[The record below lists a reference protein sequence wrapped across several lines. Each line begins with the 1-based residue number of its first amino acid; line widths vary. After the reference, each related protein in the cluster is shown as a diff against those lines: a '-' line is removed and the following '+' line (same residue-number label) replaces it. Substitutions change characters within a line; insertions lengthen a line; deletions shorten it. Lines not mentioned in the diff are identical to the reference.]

1 MQTCTRM
8 CKSESWSELCSHCA
22 ALHCLSTMKFD
33 LMQKLAKPAGSMHQT
48 RQGLSLCM
56 AVISLLG
63 TAKGDEENWA
73 FRFQRLTN
81 VCRPRRRTISSRISF
96 FTNWSRLGCCKV
108 YILYCFVLC
117 LLLCISREFSLGWGP
132 YPSSSGTI
140 GSCVC
145 ASAAKL
151 FSRRCCRGSG
161 TVCECFIQVW
171 IYSDLTYF
179 VEV

>member
-1 MQTCTRM
+1 MQTCTWM

-81 VCRPRRRTISSRISF
+81 VCRPPGGTLFRPGFPFSPTGLVLVVAKSIYCTASYYAF
-96 FTNWSRLGCCKV
+96 CC
-108 YILYCFVLC
+108 
-117 LLLCISREFSLGWGP
+117 
-132 YPSSSGTI
+132 
-140 GSCVC
+140 
-145 ASAAKL
+145 A
-151 FSRRCCRGSG
+151 
-161 TVCECFIQVW
+161 
-171 IYSDLTYF
+171 
-179 VEV
+179 

>member
-1 MQTCTRM
+1 MQTCTWM

-56 AVISLLG
+56 AVISMLG

-81 VCRPRRRTISSRISF
+81 VCRPRRHYFGQNFLFHQLVSSWLLQSLYTVLLRTMPSAVHKQGILF
-96 FTNWSRLGCCKV
+96 GLG
-108 YILYCFVLC
+108 
-117 LLLCISREFSLGWGP
+117 SLP
-132 YPSSSGTI
+132 
-140 GSCVC
+140 
-145 ASAAKL
+145 
-151 FSRRCCRGSG
+151 
-161 TVCECFIQVW
+161 
-171 IYSDLTYF
+171 
-179 VEV
+179 